1 MADGSLNEVN
11 MGEKAIDPQ
20 ENQDHQNEDD
30 LDSEEVVEDTVS
42 VEEYNAIDSKL
53 DELNSALDFIEAQ
66 NDNIY
71 SQLLSLLQS
80 NREIR
85 EELAEQNSSGDEVQ
99 N

>member
-1 MADGSLNEVN
+1 MYFKFIYREFCCDISISLLTLF
-11 MGEKAIDPQ
+11 
-20 ENQDHQNEDD
+20 QNF
-30 LDSEEVVEDTVS
+30 SYFS
-42 VEEYNAIDSKL
+42 EYNAIDSKL